1 MQIYSKAQPFRADKR
16 LFKKHFQSN
25 RVSQNH
31 LCRIPVKPTAHIVL
45 IREAWTGLAC
55 LRRALIN
62 WLWTEFQI
70 LFQSRLAVKLGSRD
84 ADAVQLN
91 HRRKCSPCCK
101 NLWRNQTSPIR
112 LIKPRWHRNVSFVAR
127 ELSVSLYRPT
137 QSWRQPLWIF
147 HSDYRFRQF
156 SFRVKLVIMR

>member
-16 LFKKHFQSN
+16 LFKKHFPSN
-25 RVSQNH
+25 RVSQKH
-31 LCRIPVKPTAHIVL
+31 LCRILLKPTAHIVF
-45 IREAWTGLAC
+45 IHKAWTGLAC

-70 LFQSRLAVKLGSRD
+70 RFQSSLAVKLGSN
-84 ADAVQLN
+84 AVQLN
-91 HRRKCSPCCK
+91 LRRKYSPCCT

-112 LIKPRWHRNVSFVAR
+112 LIKPRWHCNVSFVAR

-137 QSWRQPLWIF
+137 QSWRQPLWIL
-147 HSDYRFRQF
+147 HGDYRFKQF
-156 SFRVKLVIMR
+156 SFRVKLVIVRE